1 MQFLPNPAS
10 TACINRRFEECSE
23 QELETEMK
31 MFLHELKNALWH
43 NSNTA
48 AVPGSPFEAAGQQQ
62 NANDNLQANRYQPLG
77 MEGIM
82 DEEDSENEEDSDE
95 EDSNEEEEEDI
106 VWTRA
111 LMV

>member
-43 NSNTA
+43 KSNTTP
-48 AVPGSPFEAAGQQQ
+48 VPGNPLDPNAGQV
-62 NANDNLQANRYQPLG
+62 AN
-77 MEGIM
+77 
-82 DEEDSENEEDSDE
+82 
-95 EDSNEEEEEDI
+95 
-106 VWTRA
+106 
-111 LMV
+111 

>member
-48 AVPGSPFEAAGQQQ
+48 AVPGSPFEAPLSNSSPAYRP
-62 NANDNLQANRYQPLG
+62 NAKMDN
-77 MEGIM
+77 
-82 DEEDSENEEDSDE
+82 
-95 EDSNEEEEEDI
+95 
-106 VWTRA
+106 
-111 LMV
+111 

>member
-1 MQFLPNPAS
+1 MQFLPSPAS

-48 AVPGSPFEAAGQQQ
+48 AVPDSPFEAAGQQQ
-62 NANDNLQANRYQPLG
+62 NATDNMQANRY
-77 MEGIM
+77 
-82 DEEDSENEEDSDE
+82 
-95 EDSNEEEEEDI
+95 
-106 VWTRA
+106 
-111 LMV
+111 

>member
-43 NSNTA
+43 KSNTA
-48 AVPGSPFEAAGQQQ
+48 PVGCSPLEQP
-62 NANDNLQANRYQPLG
+62 ANQLAQ
-77 MEGIM
+77 
-82 DEEDSENEEDSDE
+82 S
-95 EDSNEEEEEDI
+95 
-106 VWTRA
+106 
-111 LMV
+111 